1 MPVTIC
7 KNGKW
12 KIGSSG
18 ECIYDTKEKAMEVWK
33 AILASGQYGK
43 ANNKQSKLREAEGG
57 QSSKE
62 QEQTHRK
69 EKNYR
74 GQGR

>member
-1 MPVTIC
+1 MPVTQC

-12 KIGSSG
+12 KIGSG
-18 ECIYDTKEKAMEVWK
+18 ECQYDTKEKAMEVWK

-43 ANNKQSKLREAEGG
+43 ANNKQQSKLRETEGG

-62 QEQTHRK
+62 QEQT
-69 EKNYR
+69 
-74 GQGR
+74 QP